1 MFNSTSP
8 WTAVPV
14 YRQVFQ
20 TMCSYLAHHLES
32 SVQQFL
38 GSLVINRFWSVVNH
52 GVVAHQ
58 FKISLKKKIMT
69 NLALEKYT
77 SGFLFFFHSSSPHLE
92 FCNCVVLIVIYL
104 VFHGAEV
111 HGMLDDGW
119 VTRSNRICYWKGEES
134 MGVFPE
140 GQMTQL

>member
-58 FKISLKKKIMT
+58 FKISLKKQIMT

-77 SGFLFFFHSSSPHLE
+77 SGFLFFFTA
-92 FCNCVVLIVIYL
+92 VVLTL
-104 VFHGAEV
+104 NS
-111 HGMLDDGW
+111 
-119 VTRSNRICYWKGEES
+119 VTVLYSLLFILSFMVLKS
-134 MGVFPE
+134 MGCLMMDE
-140 GQMTQL
+140 